1 MYVLSRFFE
10 VYMYTVH
17 VHVANLQYKKICISI
32 HTIHGQWFIL
42 SAKTVGTLW

>member
-17 VHVANLQYKKICISI
+17 VHVATLQYEQICISI

-42 SAKTVGTLW
+42 PAKTVATLW